1 MPPFVRWIK
10 IQESFIPDFNE
21 LQPDLTNPP
30 PTGKQISA
38 ELGNNYTR
46 DFLRDF
52 PPPLLFFFPFK
63 IHETD
68 WKPSTVFLFH
78 PFSKFTIHTHTPP

>member
-68 WKPSTVFLFH
+68 
-78 PFSKFTIHTHTPP
+78 